1 MRWRI
6 ENQRHRTNLLGLHW
20 SAGAEPAPA
29 WVCGRA
35 VRARLLLQLLD
46 AMVEEMVRWEFHMR
60 DLGARGAA
68 VKAARGRRTPHEL
81 RTGSIDE
88 GLASEGWGKWVRIEV
103 VP

>member
-1 MRWRI
+1 LRI
-6 ENQRHRTNLLGLHW
+6 SVTGPTCSGCTGRLGQSQLLHGFVV
-20 SAGAEPAPA
+20 ER
-29 WVCGRA
+29 C
-35 VRARLLLQLLD
+35 ARLLLQLLD